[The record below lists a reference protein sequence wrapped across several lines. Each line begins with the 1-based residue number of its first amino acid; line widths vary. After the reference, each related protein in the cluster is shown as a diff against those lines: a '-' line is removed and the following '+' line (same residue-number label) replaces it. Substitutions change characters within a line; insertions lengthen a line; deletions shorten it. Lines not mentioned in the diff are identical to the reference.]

1 MLRAESMTSERQP
14 YRAQVPAV
22 ARAVQALEHL
32 AAASQPLSLSSLSR
46 ALSVGPSSLLAIL
59 TTLRSFGLVTRG
71 ARDGR
76 YRPGPG
82 LTALGAA
89 AAQRLEPLH
98 LFDALAADLVEQV
111 GETVLLWVQQG
122 DGLVLAATREGTQA
136 LRYVPPL
143 GASPGDPPRL
153 LAALQSTSTDTVVE
167 GELQPGVWL
176 LGMALPGPEP
186 DRGALLAIVGPASRL
201 RTDPVARRALMAA
214 VESASGTAG
223 LAAGPISARE
233 LDGFLQQA
241 FVASLAYLSDDGYP
255 ATVPLWYDW
264 DAGAFW
270 LLPDPGAEWANHV
283 RRNPRVSLAISEST
297 PPLRRVLA
305 RGPLTAVDDPDSRL
319 CQAVEARL
327 AARYARLEAARHL
340 TGRYFAGQ
348 PRTLLRLAP
357 QRLIAW
363 RGLLHAPAS
372 HDPARRRKAG

>member
-1 MLRAESMTSERQP
+1 MKTVQRPP

-32 AAASQPLSLSSLSR
+32 AAADQPVSLSSLSR
-46 ALSVGPSSLLAIL
+46 ALEVGPSSLLAIL

-82 LTALGAA
+82 LAALGAA
-89 AAQRLEPLH
+89 AAQRLQPLH
-98 LFDALAADLVEQV
+98 LFDALATDLVEQV

-122 DGLVLAATREGTQA
+122 DSLVLAATREGTQA

-143 GASPGDPPRL
+143 GAAAGAGAPPRL
-153 LAALQSTSTDTVVE
+153 PASFWSRSTSSVSGAGEEPLVE

-176 LGMALPGPEP
+176 LGTALPGAEP
-186 DRGALLAIVGPASRL
+186 DQAALLAIVGPAFRL
-201 RTDPVARRALMAA
+201 RAHAAARRALMTA
-214 VESASGTAG
+214 VESGSGTAG
-223 LAAGPISARE
+223 LAAGPIGARE

-241 FVASLAYLSDDGYP
+241 LVASLAYLSDDGYP

-264 DAGAFW
+264 DGAAFW

-305 RGPLTAVDDPDSRL
+305 RGPLVAVDDPDGRL
-319 CQAVEARL
+319 RQRVEARL
-327 AARYARLEAARHL
+327 AARYARLQAARHL
-340 TGRYFAGQ
+340 RQ
-348 PRTLLRLAP
+348 PRGLLRLVP

-363 RGLLHAPAS
+363 RGLLHAPSPDAQ
-372 HDPARRRKAG
+372 REEKAG